1 MDKSLFIFILV
12 GVGAVYFIKGF
23 IGDIQK
29 EDTLQSNQ
37 YKQEMQYKTYSK
49 IDSIGR
55 EVLDTSDALD
65 QVKMQVWD
73 DSPLKEEFLSLFPN
87 FDAMKTFLDERV
99 LDEVLQKKLYA
110 ILSEV
115 EDGYFAGNLTA
126 EKAKQK
132 LNSFK

>member
-55 EVLDTSDALD
+55 EVLDTSDASD

-87 FDAMKTFLDERV
+87 FDTMKTFLDERV

>member
-1 MDKSLFIFILV
+1 
-12 GVGAVYFIKGF
+12 
-23 IGDIQK
+23 
-29 EDTLQSNQ
+29 
-37 YKQEMQYKTYSK
+37 
-49 IDSIGR
+49 
-55 EVLDTSDALD
+55 
-65 QVKMQVWD
+65 
-73 DSPLKEEFLSLFPN
+73 
-87 FDAMKTFLDERV
+87 MKTFLDERV